1 MTGHM
6 VSHYRVGE
14 KIGEGGSAV
23 VYRAED
29 LALGREV
36 VIKLFSSVGSGS
48 VPHFQHEARTIS
60 SLNHPNICTI
70 YEIGEHEGRPFLVME
85 MLDGGVLSQAISG
98 RPLKI
103 DRLIDLGTQLAD
115 ALDAAHA
122 EGIVHRDVKP
132 ANIFVTRSGRI
143 KLLDFGVSVMLPRR
157 VDATTVRSLLSTGG
171 TIPYMSPEQARVEDL
186 DHRTDLFSLGIVLY
200 EMAVGR
206 RPFAGTTAAEILS
219 AIMDHPPIA
228 PRELNPAVPLEL
240 ERIITKALEKNP
252 TLRYQTA
259 SDLRVDLQRL
269 KRDLDRES
277 SVHARAVGAAPLPK
291 TMRLSLWLPT
301 AAVVGVSVLAG
312 AGWLA
317 IVAMRSRSG
326 SAGTSDVMKR
336 PDADV
341 GQRPGIGPT
350 KNVAPPTPE
359 RPMPV
364 APVGTD
370 TPPLR
375 SGATVVASHPT
386 QPAAHDPA
394 QPPAADYLPIAR
406 QQIDLKLYDQAIN
419 SLRKVAEGS
428 HRQKAIDASFLIAS
442 VHATRGD
449 TANAMSTYIEIA
461 SRFPDHRRAPE
472 ALVGLAESTLK
483 SKRRDREQDAR
494 RTLTELVGKY
504 PASPWAPRAL
514 LMRGD
519 IEARQGMH
527 QRDDI
532 GGGSMPTS
540 AATYREIVERYTSS
554 DEAATALSK
563 LARIYA
569 DTRRFENAAATLQEL
584 ATRDAADRYDAWF
597 AAGEIY
603 EKRLKDNT
611 RARTAYSRVRPS
623 SPHYA
628 EARKRI
634 AR

>member
-1 MTGHM
+1 MTGDM
-6 VSHYRVGE
+6 VSHYRLGE
-14 KIGEGGSAV
+14 KLGEGGSAV

-36 VIKLFSSVGSGS
+36 VIKIFSSVGAGS
-48 VPHFQHEARTIS
+48 VARLQHEARTIS

-98 RPLKI
+98 RPMKI

-122 EGIVHRDVKP
+122 ESIVHRDIKP

-157 VDATTVRSLLSTGG
+157 VDETTVRALLSTGG

-206 RPFAGTTAAEILS
+206 RPFAGTTAAEVLS
-219 AIMDHPPIA
+219 AIMDQPPIA
-228 PRELNPAVPLEL
+228 PRGLNPAVPLEL

-277 SVHARAVGAAPLPK
+277 SVHAQAVGAARLPQ

-350 KNVAPPTPE
+350 TNVAPPTPE

-364 APVGTD
+364 DPVETE

-375 SGATVVASHPT
+375 SGATVVAS
-386 QPAAHDPA
+386 QPVP
-394 QPPAADYLPIAR
+394 PPATDYLPIGR
-406 QQIDLKLYDQAIN
+406 QQIDLKLYDQAID
-419 SLRKVAEGS
+419 SLRKVAEGT

-442 VHATRGD
+442 VHDTRED

-494 RTLTELVGKY
+494 RILTELVGKY
-504 PASPWAPRAL
+504 PASRWAPRAL
-514 LMRGD
+514 LMRGG
-519 IEARQGMH
+519 IEARQGLH
-527 QRDDI
+527 QRDGI
-532 GGGSMPTS
+532 GGGSMPTE
-540 AATYREIVERYTSS
+540 AATYREIVERYASS
-554 DEAATALSK
+554 DEATTALSK